1 MPGYRPPSREP
12 RGTWAR
18 AIHEKRR
25 RDGISQTGSFEVLG
39 PRLGLGPKSRQSYIN
54 LDMGDREP
62 TAVEAAVLAEWL
74 GGYPVDDPS
83 AGAAANTPADLIQAL
98 ADQTA
103 AISELAAQVKRL
115 VDRPQTEAAAAL
127 VELVRL
133 GLLSASPSGSPA
145 AETQQP

>member
-25 RDGISQTGSFEVLG
+25 RDGISQTGGFEVLG

-62 TAVEAAVLAEWL
+62 TAAEAAVLAEWL
-74 GGYPVDDPS
+74 GGYPVDNPS
-83 AGAAANTPADLIQAL
+83 AGVEANAPADLILAL
-98 ADQTA
+98 TAQTTAINRLIDRLDSLASA
-103 AISELAAQVKRL
+103 AIRDGVMDALREAGLGPTDGESPPAPPLS
-115 VDRPQTEAAAAL
+115 PQ
-127 VELVRL
+127 
-133 GLLSASPSGSPA
+133 P
-145 AETQQP
+145 